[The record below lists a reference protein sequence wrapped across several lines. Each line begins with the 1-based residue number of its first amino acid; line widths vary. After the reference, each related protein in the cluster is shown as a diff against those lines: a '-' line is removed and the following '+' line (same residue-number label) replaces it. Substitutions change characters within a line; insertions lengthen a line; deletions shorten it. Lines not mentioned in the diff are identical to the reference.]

1 MQLIERLSKYHPKVI
16 DLSLSRIERILNLL
30 GNPENRLPP
39 VIHIAGTNGKGS
51 TLAFIRAIAEAA
63 GLNVHTYTSPH
74 LVKFNERIRING
86 NIIEDETLMGLV
98 EEVEIING
106 SAPITF
112 FELTTAVALLAFHRT
127 PADLV
132 LLETGLGGRLDAT
145 NVIKRPAVTIL
156 SPISYDHIGFLGNNL
171 ADIATEKAGIMKTGT
186 VCITSKQEPIVLD
199 TIRRVSDDIN
209 VPLKVE
215 NEDWWIS
222 ILGDKLLVN
231 TYEGKLKLPFPR
243 LLGRHQLHNAGLAT
257 VALAALGDKRVT
269 ENALRQGMKT
279 VDWPG
284 RMQSLTVGPFSEML
298 PEGWELWLDGGHN
311 PAAGEAIAGTIEAQG
326 VKPVYLIIGM
336 LKTKNPTQFLEPL
349 VPYISEVRTIRV
361 LGEEA
366 SMNAHELCNIAV
378 SLGLNAYASENILE
392 AISQIVNTQQISGKI
407 LICGSLYLAG
417 AVLRENS

>member
-16 DLSLSRIERILNLL
+16 DLSLNRIERLLNLL
-30 GNPENRLPP
+30 GNPENKLPP

-51 TLAFIRAIAEAA
+51 TLAFMRAISEAA

-86 NIIEDETLMGLV
+86 NIIEDKTLLGLV
-98 EEVEIING
+98 EEVEAING

-112 FELTTAVALLAFHRT
+112 FEVTTAVALLAFHRT

-145 NVIKRPAVTIL
+145 NVIKRPAVTVL
-156 SPISYDHIGFLGNNL
+156 SPISYDHMGFLGDNL

-186 VCITSKQEPIVLD
+186 VCITSKQEPVVLD
-199 TIRRVSDDIN
+199 TIRKVSDDIN

-222 ILGDKLLVN
+222 ILGDNLLVN
-231 TYEGKLKLPFPR
+231 THDGELKLPFPG
-243 LLGRHQLHNAGLAT
+243 LLGLHQLHNAGLAT

-269 ENALRQGMKT
+269 EIALREGMKS

-284 RMQSLTVGPFSEML
+284 RMQRLTAGPLLETL

-311 PAAGEAIAGTIEAQG
+311 PAAGEAIARTIEAQRIQ
-326 VKPVYLIIGM
+326 PVYLIIGM
-336 LKTKNPTQFLEPL
+336 LKTKNPAQFLAPL
-349 VPYISEVRTIRV
+349 APYISEVRTVRI
-361 LGEEA
+361 LSEEA
-366 SMNAHELCNIAV
+366 SMNAHELCDIAASV
-378 SLGLNAYASENILE
+378 GLNAYVSENILE
-392 AISQIVNTQQISGKI
+392 AISQIINAQQISGKI

-417 AVLRENS
+417 AVLKENS